1 MMPFDR
7 REALRYMGVRGTED
21 AELAPLVEEA
31 AALLEPLACYR
42 VLMCRL
48 PLRWTGSLS
57 LDGIPLAGE
66 SIRRFLRGC
75 GEAVLLGA
83 TLGSAVDG
91 LVRREMLTRPAVAL
105 AVNGC
110 AAAMLEHALDETC
123 RELAAQA
130 AEEGRSLTGRFSPGY
145 GDWPLDV
152 QPALLERL
160 RAYRIGLAVHAG
172 GQLQPEKSV
181 TALCGLRHDEEERR

>member
-21 AELAPLVEEA
+21 AGLASLVEEA

-42 VLMCRL
+42 VLMWRL

-75 GEAVLLGA
+75 REAVLLGA

-181 TALCGLRHDEEERR
+181 TALCGLRNDEEERR